1 MMSLNKFYNED
12 CFKTIER
19 IEKENIMVD
28 NVITSPFYNTSR
40 SNECDISEEG
50 RRKYQGRYDTP
61 IDNMR
66 NEDYV
71 QFTVDLFN
79 KLDNII
85 KENGSIIYNLNY
97 GSENT
102 EAIWLVVAEIIK
114 KTNWTVADDII
125 WLKKIAIPNS
135 TSPNKLTRIVEH
147 IFVFCRKKEF
157 KTFYCNKG
165 VKSVSIKTGQKY
177 YRNVY
182 NIIEA
187 GNNDRSCKLNKA
199 TFSTELVSKLIDL
212 YVPEKGLV
220 YDCFMGTG
228 TTANACLL
236 KGRMYIGSEIS
247 KAQCDYSY
255 DRIMDTLSKMELK

>member
-1 MMSLNKFYNED
+1 MMSLNRFYNED
-12 CFKTIER
+12 CFKTIQR
-19 IEKENIMVD
+19 MKSENIVVD

-40 SNECDISEEG
+40 SSKYHTSKKG
-50 RRKYQGRYDTP
+50 RDNYEGRYDIA
-61 IDNMR
+61 IDNIS
-66 NEDYV
+66 NEDYIK
-71 QFTVDLFN
+71 FTVELFN
-79 KLDNII
+79 ELDSII

-102 EAIWLVVAEIIK
+102 EAIWLVVSEIIK

-125 WLKKIAIPNS
+125 WLKKTALPNN
-135 TSPNKLTRIVEH
+135 TSYNKLTRIVEH

-165 VKSVSIKTGQKY
+165 MKSVSKTGQKY
-177 YRNVY
+177 YHNVF

-187 GNNDRSCKLNKA
+187 KNNDGSCKLNKA

-236 KGRMYIGSEIS
+236 KGRMYVGSEIS